1 MEAIGCVSGA
11 ALGFILGDIPGA
23 VYGCSLGAAAARARR
38 SAITEDEPEK
48 TLPKMPA
55 ISKTRKANEVHSRN
69 KYWKRTGRM
78 KASAVKNKMKR
89 RAKASR
95 ASIAKKKAGK
105 PAFKLAGSS
114 ATKKTKKAATNFV
127 ESVVQRVLNA
137 NEVIGT
143 YRKTYTMDQAP
154 FNVTTGYQQYIVGG
168 QRSGANAGDYTQ
180 KALRFTPCSIE
191 KIADA
196 AACLWNAKIRNI
208 DYSVEA
214 DNFTTGDHQI
224 KCEYAAYHLGVR
236 NVTNVAFHVTVYEV
250 TNKVNESGK
259 SFFEVFSDLL
269 ADNNLEPT
277 PTVNGGLVNQYGV
290 TPQTLKFT
298 DAREIPARYSI
309 KRIRSAWM
317 RPGDMM
323 HIDYV
328 IKDKLIDLREF
339 AQSDT
344 LLFDY
349 CKGDRQLIF
358 KCVPRE
364 HGVYSSTTA
373 FTGTL
378 GVPSATYSGLSF
390 LCREVYKISTVPTD
404 LAAGVTNGEKVMIF
418 EDIPNVVT
426 GETVTYRDIPEW
438 KREGTYDF
446 FGPFA

>member
-38 SAITEDEPEK
+38 SAITDDEPEK
-48 TLPKMPA
+48 TLPKMPV
-55 ISKTRKANEVHSRN
+55 ISRKRKAVEV
-69 KYWKRTGRM
+69 KKGRR
-78 KASAVKNKMKR
+78 VG
-89 RAKASR
+89 
-95 ASIAKKKAGK
+95 KKAGSRKAGAAKARVKGLK
-105 PAFKLAGSS
+105 PPKEKTSRKRKASVQLTGS
-114 ATKKTKKAATNFV
+114 TKRTKRAATNFV

-137 NEVIGT
+137 NEVVGT
-143 YRKTYTMDQAP
+143 YRKTYMMDQAP
-154 FNVTTGYQQYIVGG
+154 FNTGDNSQVYLTGG
-168 QRSGANAGDYTQ
+168 QRGGLNAGAYTQ
-180 KALRFTPCSIE
+180 KALRFTPCSVE

-196 AACLWNAKIRNI
+196 AAVLWNAKVRNI

-224 KCEYAAYHLGVR
+224 KVEYAAYHLGVR
-236 NVTNVAFHVTVYEV
+236 NVTNVAFHVSVYEI
-250 TNKVNESGK
+250 TNKQNEASD
-259 SFFEVFSDLL
+259 SFFDVMNGLLSD
-269 ADNNLEPT
+269 NSIFPT
-277 PTVNGGLVNQYGV
+277 PTIGVGTVNQTGI
-290 TPQTLKFT
+290 TPTTLKFS
-298 DAREIPARYSI
+298 DVKEIPARYGV
-309 KRIRSAWM
+309 KKIRSAWM

-328 IKDKLIDLREF
+328 IKDRIYDLREY

-364 HGVYSSTTA
+364 HGVYNDTNAWTA
-373 FTGTL
+373 TL
-378 GVPSATYSGLSF
+378 GVPSATYSGLAF
-390 LCREVYKISTVPTD
+390 LCQEVYKIATVPTD
-404 LAAGVTNGEKVMIF
+404 LTAGVTEGNKVMIF
-418 EDIPNVVT
+418 EDIPNSVSGGT
-426 GETVTYRDIPEW
+426 NTYRDIPEW